1 MASNRERLQPCPRV
15 NRLIRSQEISDDAI
29 NNFGN
34 DVIVISKFIDDG
46 KDHIE
51 KNLLVIGNKLAK
63 ERKDKELESIQ
74 ELQYRYYRTKR
85 LLKIQR
91 RQRMLLNSGL
101 KHNVSSYST
110 ILEQDVIDDDYN
122 LESECIQEKEN
133 KQLTQHV
140 LTRPEHFKRRNPNYI
155 HESNKNSYQL
165 SIWDGSDFKLSLLIS
180 LRQKLILKMIFQ
192 SLRYN
197 AVNIITRRTMASSF
211 TNIKHKKILQ
221 LCFYAILFEAYSGRY
236 IYYCSM
242 RKIDSYLSRK
252 LVSPAMQ
259 QFHYYRRNSLRF
271 QLANH
276 RSIRFYK
283 HRKFEIAFNQLY
295 TNTIVIIKRRL
306 MRKWSYRH
314 VVFMRAHRAMKSW
327 RLAFVKRFLL
337 KMTLATTESQRN
349 FNFYEL
355 KASCIHT
362 LLHCQRESYTQYHNL
377 LAGKTVTD
385 ILDYTKYIPLPDVR
399 VKHKY
404 FSGFA
409 PASQKSVSQPWSERA
424 GDAERFTIQ
433 SADRNNHILK
443 SNSIFF
449 RSINSDS
456 TLLPQASQGLNHTI
470 VNEDKATNMHISDTP
485 INITRSVSPNLGS
498 SLKMRN
504 NQYLQES
511 SVSHR
516 ARKYTSSPIP
526 AQQRRIKSSSPTS
539 LSRGKSSSP
548 TSLSRGKSSSPT
560 SLSRGKSSSPTP
572 LSRGKSSSPTS
583 LSRGKSSSPTS
594 LSRVKSS
601 PSVLPSKSTGTN
613 AQMSSNVYSN
623 DSLDFGSGNFNDVF
637 KSAIVFK
644 HREAARV
651 IATNETANRQKLT
664 EALSLSTDFSVT
676 EDYSTHNYTDNYH
689 SRLLPSSNVSPA
701 IIDFAIKIN
710 SISHVNNATFEEE
723 LYSVGQLLRRC
734 SRFISRLKKTR
745 QISLAYRKVRRL
757 ARMNT
762 ATLAFKKMVWLHL
775 KVLQKYVLCDK
786 IYHRKATRAFLMSW
800 KRNTYDRCLA
810 IQERIYLRSMVYDAF
825 RVIRNWEFQYRLR
838 VLERDGYN
846 TYVVNAKRKAM
857 KRWRRNL
864 IILSKLH
871 LLAIKKCKPLIV
883 QWRKKIANIRC
894 IRKVFVI
901 YEAAW
906 NHRIDNNIWNSPSM
920 NMSAI
925 IKAWSHFAYMEKRNR
940 IEEQNNHKA
949 LVFRATSLLATHFV
963 LWNTEVTA
971 IKRHKAI
978 LREEERQQALILQE
992 RVKKEELLIKMIHFF
1007 ELVKYTVAMRHQKV
1021 NYRATHNK
1029 RRLRTSFNKLVA
1041 YSNRVDDKNLIYY
1054 KKLFIRNKFF
1064 WRWRDAYLH
1073 KKLLHADAAHSSTH
1087 AVGSLFTR
1095 MQSNVVLKSFKI
1107 WHRLYALA
1115 VKGKRFMLI
1124 TSTCL
1129 LKHKL
1134 RYMFLRWPGRLE
1146 AIKAESMRQRLLRRG
1161 RGRSRLIDVPP
1172 KVIVKSSAKSF
1183 IAPVIT
1189 RLTIFQRITRL
1200 AETLLAPKAKSFNE
1214 LLHLVITVFNAWV
1227 DIAHT
1232 VRSMRIKVRYINSRS
1247 AHNLLYRALRHWVAS
1262 TAYTAYRINTWVQK
1276 RDIALP
1282 QYSTVLYSQQL
1293 PSTRDRLGHVRF
1305 KEIEE
1310 QSDEE

>member
-1 MASNRERLQPCPRV
+1 MAASREHLQPCPRV
-15 NRLIRSQEISDDAI
+15 NRLVRAQEISDEDI
-29 NNFGN
+29 LNFGN

-51 KNLLVIGNKLAK
+51 RNLLVIGNKLAR
-63 ERKDKELESIQ
+63 ERKDKELDSIQ

-101 KHNVSSYST
+101 KHNMSSYST
-110 ILEQDVIDDDYN
+110 ILEQDIIDDDYS
-122 LESECIQEKEN
+122 LQSECIQEKEN
-133 KQLTQHV
+133 KQVTQHV

-197 AVNIITRRTMASSF
+197 AVNVITRRAMACSF
-211 TNIKHKKILQ
+211 TNIKHKKTLQ

-236 IYYCSM
+236 IFCCSR
-242 RKIDSYLSRK
+242 RKTDSYLFRK

-259 QFHYYRRNSLRF
+259 QLHYYRRNRLRF
-271 QLANH
+271 QLASH
-276 RSIRFYK
+276 RGIRFYK
-283 HRKFEIAFNQLY
+283 FRKFEIAFNQLY
-295 TNTIVIIKRRL
+295 SSTLVVIKRRL

-327 RLAFVKRFLL
+327 RLTFVKRFLL
-337 KMTLATTESQRN
+337 KMTLAATELRRN

-355 KASCIHT
+355 KASCIQT
-362 LLHCQRESYTQYHNL
+362 LLLCQRESYTQYHHL
-377 LAGKTVTD
+377 MAGKTVTD
-385 ILDYTKYIPLPDVR
+385 ILDYTKYIPFRDVR
-399 VKHKY
+399 AKSKY

-409 PASQKSVSQPWSERA
+409 PSSLKSVSQSWDERA
-424 GDAERFTIQ
+424 DDVERFTIQ
-433 SADRNNHILK
+433 STDRNSRTLK

-449 RSINSDS
+449 RSISGES
-456 TLLPQASQGLNHTI
+456 PLLSQIPQGLNPTM
-470 VNEDKATNMHISDTP
+470 VSEDKLTNTHISDTRSG
-485 INITRSVSPNLGS
+485 ITRSVSPSLSS
-498 SLKMRN
+498 SLKMRRN
-504 NQYLQES
+504 SHLRES
-511 SVSHR
+511 SMNHR
-516 ARKYTSSPIP
+516 ARMSTSSPIP
-526 AQQRRIKSSSPTS
+526 AARINSSSP
-539 LSRGKSSSP
+539 SP
-548 TSLSRGKSSSPT
+548 LSRGKSSSPT

-594 LSRVKSS
+594 LSRGKSS
-601 PSVLPSKSTGTN
+601 SPTSLSRGKSSSPISPTKSKSVT
-613 AQMSSNVYSN
+613 AQISSKLHSHE
-623 DSLDFGSGNFNDVF
+623 SLDFGSGSFNDVF
-637 KSAIVFK
+637 KTAFVFK
-644 HREAARV
+644 QREAARA
-651 IATNETANRQKLT
+651 IATDEIANRQKLT

-676 EDYSTHNYTDNYH
+676 EDCSTHNYTDNYH
-689 SRLLPSSNVSPA
+689 SRLLPSSDVSPA

-710 SISHVNNATFEEE
+710 AITHVSNVTFEEE
-723 LYSVGQLLRRC
+723 LYSVGQLLRRS
-734 SRFISRLKKTR
+734 SRFIFRMKKIR
-745 QISLAYRKVRRL
+745 QISLAYRKVRRMS
-757 ARMNT
+757 RMNT

-775 KVLQKYVLCDK
+775 KISQKYVLCDK
-786 IYHRKATRAFLMSW
+786 IFHRKATRAFLMSW

-810 IQERIYLRSMVYDAF
+810 IQERIYLRSMVYDAS
-825 RVIRNWEFQYRLR
+825 RVIHTWQFQYRLR
-838 VLERDGYN
+838 VLERDGYSR
-846 TYVVNAKRKAM
+846 YVVSAKRKGI

-871 LLAIKKCKPLIV
+871 LLAIKRCKPLIV
-883 QWRKKIANIRC
+883 VWRKKITNIRR
-894 IRKVFVI
+894 IRKAFAI

-920 NMSAI
+920 NMTAI
-925 IKAWSHFAYMEKRNR
+925 IRAWSHHAYMEKRNR

-963 LWNTEVTA
+963 LWSTTVTA
-971 IKRHKAI
+971 MKRHKAI
-978 LREEERQQALILQE
+978 LREEERQQALILHE
-992 RVKKEELLIKMIHFF
+992 RLRKEELLIKMIYFF
-1007 ELVKYTVAMRHQKV
+1007 ELVQHTVTMRHQKV
-1021 NYRATHNK
+1021 NYRTMHNE

-1041 YSNRVDDKNLIYY
+1041 HSNRVDDKNLIYY

-1064 WRWRDAYLH
+1064 WVWRDTFLH
-1073 KKLLHADAAHSSTH
+1073 LKLLHADAAHASAH
-1087 AVGSLFTR
+1087 AVGSVFTR
-1095 MQSNVVLKSFKI
+1095 MQSNVVLKLFKL
-1107 WHRLYALA
+1107 WHGLYTLA
-1115 VKGKRFMLI
+1115 IKGKRFMHIL
-1124 TSTCL
+1124 STCL

-1134 RYMFLRWPGRLE
+1134 RFMFLRWPGRLE
-1146 AIKAESMRQRLLRRG
+1146 ALKAEGMRQRLLRRG

-1172 KVIVKSSAKSF
+1172 KVIVKSSNAKSF

-1214 LLHLVITVFNAWV
+1214 LLHLVITVFNAWA

-1232 VRSMRIKVRYINSRS
+1232 IRSRRIKVRYINSRS

-1262 TAYTAYRINTWVQK
+1262 TAYTSYRINTWVQK

-1310 QSDEE
+1310 QNDED